1 MFKKYKMLSSMVIMS
16 ITLGFFLGS
25 YQVSATD
32 GDPIMD
38 LGIFS
43 WVKYQQ
49 KTFFTDIIEVT
60 IKKGIFENGEQE
72 VSIYQPIIFEN
83 QDDTNHRLVFIPG
96 LENKMDYAYTS
107 PVIEPEQRWGV
118 EIHTFGVFPYQC
130 TLHPGERGKFS
141 VKL

>member
-1 MFKKYKMLSSMVIMS
+1 MIVGMIGIIMMVALF
-16 ITLGFFLGS
+16 T
-25 YQVSATD
+25 VSKQATATD

-49 KTFFTDIIEVT
+49 KTFFTDIVEVT
-60 IKKGIFENGEQE
+60 IKKGVFQEGKLE

-83 QDDTNHRLVFIPG
+83 QDDTQHRLVFIPG
-96 LENKMDYAYTS
+96 LNNKMDYAYTS
-107 PVIEPEQRWGV
+107 PVIEPEQRWGL
-118 EIHTFGVFPYQC
+118 EIHTFGEFPYQC
-130 TLHPGERGKFS
+130 TLHPGERGMFR